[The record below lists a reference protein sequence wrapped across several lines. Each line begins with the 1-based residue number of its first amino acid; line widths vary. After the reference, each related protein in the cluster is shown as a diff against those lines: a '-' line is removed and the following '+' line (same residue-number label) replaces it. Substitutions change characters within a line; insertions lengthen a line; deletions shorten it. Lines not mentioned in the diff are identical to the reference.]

1 MSEVKASHVLFSKS
15 VLFQL
20 YVKSVI
26 LCQQDESLWF
36 VTDQKKKSA
45 KFLDTEMN
53 KIVYQGN
60 DRGHVK
66 RCCDSSEIYL
76 YYDVMCHHKF
86 LCNWSLRT

>member
-1 MSEVKASHVLFSKS
+1 MSEVKASRALLSKS

-36 VTDQKKKSA
+36 VTDQKKKNSA

-60 DRGHVK
+60 DVVTLRHSVTHQK
-66 RCCDSSEIYL
+66 YIYII
-76 YYDVMCHHKF
+76 M
-86 LCNWSLRT
+86 